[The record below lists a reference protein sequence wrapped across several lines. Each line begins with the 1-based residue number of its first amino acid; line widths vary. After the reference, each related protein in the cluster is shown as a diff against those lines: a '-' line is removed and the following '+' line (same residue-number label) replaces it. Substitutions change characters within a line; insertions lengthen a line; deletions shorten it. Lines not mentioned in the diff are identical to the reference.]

1 MVHYDKKVIYL
12 SEMEYGNRRKGA
24 GFVRMECRGE
34 SCSFDMH
41 VSGMGTLA
49 ERKYDVT
56 VISVWGKEYRIGKL
70 FIHNGSGEW
79 REVYEK
85 GRVTEAGTEREG
97 KEGIPYREIAEIR
110 VKISDT
116 KVLMGKTP
124 FCENIMQAAEIAAE
138 ETTEERGRGVTGGRK
153 GREDETGTEEMAKRG
168 RKEKIEHEPVK
179 AVKESW
185 KEKERAGT
193 EEGLRSGWN
202 ERKENR
208 TGEDIRNGRK
218 ENGTGENVRNG
229 RREGRTGED
238 TRNGRK
244 EGERTGTGQ
253 RPERDAEEGR
263 GIWKFVRGGME
274 HTEKGDRQKAAGEE
288 EKIQIDDVILND
300 KWDQLKQLYSV
311 VHPYEDDRQYIAI
324 QPKDFVIM
332 TGDYQHLA
340 NNSFLLHGFYNYR
353 HIVLGRERDGC
364 FYLGVPGVY
373 YEREKMVALMFGFE
387 AFECT
392 GGNAEAGKFG
402 YYLRKVKI

>member
-12 SEMEYGNRRKGA
+12 SEMEYGNKRKGA

-49 ERKYDVT
+49 ERKYDVA
-56 VISVWGKEYRIGKL
+56 VISVRGKEYLIGEI
-70 FIHNGSGEW
+70 FIHNGNGSWSGI
-79 REVYEK
+79 YEK
-85 GRVTEAGTEREG
+85 GRVTAGGEEEG
-97 KEGIPYREIAEIR
+97 DKGLPYREIAEIL

-124 FCENIMQAAEIAAE
+124 FCGNVMQAAEMTAE
-138 ETTEERGRGVTGGRK
+138 EKTG
-153 GREDETGTEEMAKRG
+153 ETGKRSG
-168 RKEKIEHEPVK
+168 NTAERNPED
-179 AVKESW
+179 
-185 KEKERAGT
+185 KER
-193 EEGLRSGWN
+193 E
-202 ERKENR
+202 
-208 TGEDIRNGRK
+208 
-218 ENGTGENVRNG
+218 
-229 RREGRTGED
+229 
-238 TRNGRK
+238 
-244 EGERTGTGQ
+244 
-253 RPERDAEEGR
+253 R
-263 GIWKFVRGGME
+263 GIWKFVRGGAE
-274 HTEKGDRQKAAGEE
+274 GADSEWKGDRQEKHSAGKGESGE
-288 EKIQIDDVILND
+288 ALRREIKIQKDSGNNGKNNSSKDNSNINNGGKNSSKDNSNMNNGSKNSSKDNSNVNNGSKNSSKDNSSKNNRKNSGKEMAGAEGNIQIDDVILDD
-300 KWDQLKQLYSV
+300 KWAQLKQIYSV

>member
-1 MVHYDKKVIYL
+1 MKKRQMYRVIFCRTEVAGMVHYDKKVVYL
-12 SEMEYGNRRKGA
+12 SEMEYGNKRRGA

-49 ERKYDVT
+49 ERKYDIAVM
-56 VISVWGKEYRIGKL
+56 SARGKEYRIGKI
-70 FIHNGSGEW
+70 FIHNGSGDW
-79 REVYEK
+79 RGVYEK
-85 GRVTEAGTEREG
+85 GEVTGVRTEEG
-97 KEGIPYREIAEIR
+97 EGEGIPYREVAEIL

-116 KVLMGKTP
+116 KVLAGKTP
-124 FCENIMQAAEIAAE
+124 FCERVMQAAEITAGGTADKGGQSVSGVWKGKDLG
-138 ETTEERGRGVTGGRK
+138 ERGERTQK
-153 GREDETGTEEMAKRG
+153 G
-168 RKEKIEHEPVK
+168 RKESVENEAAAKMRG
-179 AVKESW
+179 KEKEAAGAEEGIRGRRDEEEGSRTEEGIKNGK
-185 KEKERAGT
+185 KEKERTAAERSATGKQP
-193 EEGLRSGWN
+193 EEN
-202 ERKENR
+202 A
-208 TGEDIRNGRK
+208 
-218 ENGTGENVRNG
+218 
-229 RREGRTGED
+229 EGS
-238 TRNGRK
+238 
-244 EGERTGTGQ
+244 
-253 RPERDAEEGR
+253 R
-263 GIWKFVRGGME
+263 GIWKFVRGGAG
-274 HTEKGDRQKAAGEE
+274 HGEKGDRQGTAGEE
-288 EKIQIDDVILND
+288 DKIQIDDVILND

-353 HIVLGRERDGC
+353 HIVLGRERDGS